1 MKDRKAV
8 VAQNLIMLRK
18 ARGITQ
24 AELAERFNYSD
35 KAVCRWEH
43 GDTLP
48 DINVLY
54 ALCDFYGI
62 TMNDLVNEDFTAEAA
77 EQTEKDIRTYRN
89 WACALLVAMVFFCA
103 TVFFIATMS
112 LSARGY
118 WLAFVWAVPLSCLIV
133 HKCLRGNMG
142 LLFKILLSSLF
153 VWSFFAGCYLDVLV
167 RYGANIWYLFIVGL
181 PLQVCIMLWQKL
193 KRLKTAEY

>member
-1 MKDRKAV
+1 MKDRKVV
-8 VAQNLIMLRK
+8 VAQNLILLRK

-62 TMNDLVNEDFTAEAA
+62 TMNDLVNEEFTAQTA
-77 EQTEKDIRTYRN
+77 EQTERDIRTYRN
-89 WACALLVAMVFFCA
+89 WTCALLVAMVFFCA
-103 TVFFIATMS
+103 TVFFIATMT

-133 HKCLRGNMG
+133 HKCLRGSMG
-142 LLFKILLSSLF
+142 LLAKIFLSSVF

-167 RYGANIWYLFIVGL
+167 RYSANIWYLFIVGL
-181 PLQVCIMLWQKL
+181 PLQVCIVLWQKV
-193 KRLKTAEY
+193 KRLKRAEY

>member
-8 VAQNLIMLRK
+8 VAQNLILLRK

-43 GDTLP
+43 GDALP

-62 TMNDLVNEDFTAEAA
+62 TMNDLVNEDFTAIEA
-77 EQTEKDIRTYRN
+77 EQTEKDIRTYRT
-89 WACALLVAMVFFCA
+89 WACALMVAVVFFCA

-112 LSARGY
+112 PTEAGY
-118 WLAFVWAVPLSCLIV
+118 WLSFVWAVPISCVIV
-133 HKCLRGNMG
+133 LKFLRGG
-142 LLFKILLSSLF
+142 ISLLWKILLSSVLT
-153 VWSFFAGCYLDVLV
+153 WSLFAGCYLDVLV
-167 RYGANIWYLFIVGL
+167 RYHANIWYVFIVGL
-181 PLQVCIMLWQKL
+181 PLQVCIILWQKL
-193 KRLKTAEY
+193 KRLKRVEY